1 MHGDKNDTSSADIF
15 HVNMARWKVGRR
27 RNGHSSKGLRL
38 FFFLTDLSA
47 DYCCYSNESVKAFR
61 LHW

>member
-27 RNGHSSKGLRL
+27 KMATVLKG
-38 FFFLTDLSA
+38 
-47 DYCCYSNESVKAFR
+47 
-61 LHW
+61 